1 MKKFYFGIVLTIN
14 DIKRIFNDLNN
25 TKSIN
30 INSVNTLI
38 K

>member
-14 DIKRIFNDLNN
+14 DIKRIFNDLND